1 MSSKNITTSGF
12 SLAKRQELVGDDF
25 YAIKTIGDITVA
37 IVCDGVGSAEYG
49 KEAATKT
56 VTNIMRDFESRPLS
70 WSLQKCIDK
79 FIHSVNSMLYQDSMA
94 NYERCELVTT
104 IAIIVIQADRIYG
117 ANVGDSRVYL
127 SRDNKLS
134 QLSHDHILKEKGY
147 ENVLTQAMGIDKNV
161 SPYYFENNLL
171 KDDKILL
178 CSDGLFNVLDEDE
191 LKHNIHLG
199 ANILVKKASSKVN
212 DNLPDDTT
220 AIVIDIL
227 EQNQVEQL
235 KKQKLIIPESLKKGQ
250 VIDGYVLEKSLI
262 QNQRTWL
269 TTKDGQ
275 KFVLKFIPTEAIDD
289 KNILDA
295 FVKEAWNSKRIEAPY
310 FAKSFIPEDRTYRYF
325 VQEYIDGTNLKTFL
339 KKRTLHV
346 DEAIVLA
353 KTLLNMAQYLMKYDL
368 VHADIKP
375 ENIMVVKTDDGYIYK
390 IIDFGSMSEIYTVNS
405 RAGTPS
411 YLAPERF
418 EGSSINE
425 CSEIFSIAVVLYESV
440 SCKFPYGEIEPF
452 QTPLFENPKKIKSYN
467 DNIPTWLESIIMRGI
482 SADTDLRYANY
493 SEMLYEIQNS
503 KDVKPFFD
511 KKAPLLETNPI
522 AVYRVVTVIEF
533 IVIVYLLTKTMQ

>member
-56 VTNIMRDFESRPLS
+56 VTNIMRDFESRPQT

-79 FIHSVNSMLYQDSMA
+79 FIHSVNTMLYQDSMA

-104 IAIIVIQADRIYG
+104 IAIVVIQADRIYG
-117 ANVGDSRVYL
+117 ANIGDSRVYL
-127 SRDNKLS
+127 SRDGKLS

-147 ENVLTQAMGIDKNV
+147 ENVLTQAMGIAKEI

-191 LKHNIHLG
+191 LKQNINLG
-199 ANILVKKASSKVN
+199 ANILVKKASSKVK

-235 KKQKLIIPESLKKGQ
+235 KKQKLIIPESLKKAQ
-250 VIDGYVLEKSLI
+250 VIDGYILEKSLI

-269 TTKDGQ
+269 ATKDGK
-275 KFVLKFIPTEAIDD
+275 KFVLKFIPIEANDD
-289 KNILDA
+289 NQILDA
-295 FVKEAWNSKRIEAPY
+295 FVKEAWNSKRIKAEY
-310 FAKSFIPEDRTYRYF
+310 FAESFIPEDRTYRYY
-325 VQEYIDGTNLKTFL
+325 VQEYIDGVDLKTYL

-346 DEAIVLA
+346 DEAIILA
-353 KTLLNMAQYLMKYDL
+353 KTLLDMAQYLMKYDL

-375 ENIMVVKTDDGYIYK
+375 ENIMLIESENGYNYK

-405 RAGTPS
+405 KAGTPS

-418 EGSSINE
+418 DGSSINE
-425 CSEIFSIAVVLYESV
+425 CSEIFSISIVLYEALSN
-440 SCKFPYGEIEPF
+440 KFPYGEIEPF
-452 QTPLFENPKKIKSYN
+452 QNPLFENPKNIKSYN
-467 DNIPTWLESIIMRGI
+467 DNIPIWLESIIMRGI

-503 KDVKPFFD
+503 KKVKPFFD
-511 KKAPLLETNPI
+511 KKAPLLERNPL
-522 AVYRVVTVIEF
+522 AVYKSIAFVELLI
-533 IVIVYLLTKTMQ
+533 ILYLLIR